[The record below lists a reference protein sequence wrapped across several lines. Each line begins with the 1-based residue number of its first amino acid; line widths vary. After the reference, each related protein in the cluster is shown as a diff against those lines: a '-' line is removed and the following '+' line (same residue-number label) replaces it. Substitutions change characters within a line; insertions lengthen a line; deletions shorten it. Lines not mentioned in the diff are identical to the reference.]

1 MQSSWPHSLIHDLE
15 RRMTKIE
22 TQLPYIEDDLRE
34 ARAEIA
40 LIRRSAL
47 TTMWSVLFAVLF
59 AVSGAILKK
68 LGVL

>member
-1 MQSSWPHSLIHDLE
+1 MPDALPPSVHQLD
-15 RRMTKIE
+15 RRLTKME
-22 TQLPYIEDDLRE
+22 TALPYIEDDLKE

-40 LIRRSAL
+40 AIRRSAL
-47 TTMWSVLFAVLF
+47 TTMWSVLFSVLL

>member
-1 MQSSWPHSLIHDLE
+1 MLHALPPSAHELD
-15 RRMTKIE
+15 RRLTKME
-22 TQLPYIEDDLRE
+22 TALPYIEDDLKE

-40 LIRRSAL
+40 SIRRSAL
-47 TTMWSVLFAVLF
+47 TTMWSVLFSVLL